1 MTTETTTLNY
11 RILVDGVLIEPNQN
25 DIVILPVTVAVDMMA
40 HPKTARILTLSK
52 SSEQE
57 AQLNED

>member
-11 RILVDGVLIEPNQN
+11 RILVDGVLIEPSQN

-40 HPKTARILTLSK
+40 HP
-52 SSEQE
+52 
-57 AQLNED
+57 